1 MKHFLKSSAGLFL
14 VFSSTVLVL
23 LLVAHT
29 PSRGETQFPIISQVI
44 IKTQTPPP
52 YLTYG
57 SPTALRIFS
66 SKLGSSKRPD
76 TARNSQSL
84 SAVTDGLTQNAPMYE
99 YKVRGIEP
107 LPGYERSRS
116 LGINNSGE
124 VVGRFS
130 NYNAETESEE
140 NRQAFIWDR
149 TIGARTL
156 PTLSGETSAW
166 GINDPGLVSGYSFN
180 QDGNQRAVRWDSNDE
195 TIVDIG
201 VLTPSAG
208 TGGNESDGYDLNNLG
223 QVVGL
228 ADILDYY
235 GDGSFVIFHAF
246 LYDDATGIQDLGTF
260 TTAYPE
266 YQNGYSIAYDINT
279 HGQIVGIAHDNSF
292 AFLPFIYD
300 ETNGMQ
306 ALQRDPDFL
315 SGEGYAVAI
324 NDSGLI
330 GGHVIAA
337 VNQSLPYYWQSSS
350 AAPVRIS
357 MPAEFPYGEIYGM
370 NESGQMAGLMWDSD
384 GEEAVEHAFIFDT
397 VKGIRDLN
405 NLIDPQSGWTLTFAR
420 DINNSGQI
428 VGYGELN
435 GEHRGF
441 ILTPSAPRVQAMPWM
456 PLLLLDD

>member
-1 MKHFLKSSAGLFL
+1 MKHFLNSSAGIFS
-14 VFSSTVLVL
+14 VFSITVLVL
-23 LLVAHT
+23 LLMVQN
-29 PSRGETQFPIISQVI
+29 SSKGETQFLDNSQAI
-44 IKTQTPPP
+44 LKTQTPPH
-52 YLTYG
+52 YLINS
-57 SPTALRIFS
+57 SPAALRIFS
-66 SKLGSSKRPD
+66 PHLERPQKAD
-76 TARNSQSL
+76 TVRHVQSL
-84 SAVTDGLTQNAPMYE
+84 SVVTQDLPQNGSTYGYE
-99 YKVRGIEP
+99 VRGIEP
-107 LPGYERSRS
+107 PAGYQRSKIF
-116 LGINNSGE
+116 GINNSGM
-124 VVGRFS
+124 VVGRFY
-130 NYNAETESEE
+130 NYNAETDKEE
-140 NRQAFIWDR
+140 DRQAFIWSKVE
-149 TIGARTL
+149 GAKTL
-156 PTLSGETSAW
+156 PSLAGESGAW
-166 GINDPGLVSGYSFN
+166 GINDPGLVSGYSYN
-180 QDGNQRAVRWDSNDE
+180 QEENKRAVRWDSNDE

-201 VLTPSAG
+201 VFTPSAG

-315 SGEGYAVAI
+315 SGEWYAVAI

-337 VNQSLPYYWQSSS
+337 VNQSLPYYWQSFS